1 MAILYQNKWAFI
13 VGGSTGIGF
22 ALAKVFLSKGSK
34 VIIIAR
40 NEKRLQSAAEHL
52 KQSYPHGTIDFLS
65 VDASDENAL
74 KSHFQSLADKNIA
87 PYFLVNCAG
96 RAIPDYFENIS
107 TQQLKDSFQLNVV
120 TAWNS
125 IQAALPF
132 MKKAGGYIV
141 NTSSIAG
148 FLGVYGY
155 SDYSVTKFGLIGL
168 SEVLRSELEPMN
180 IRVAVLCPPD
190 TETPGFE
197 EENKTKPEETKA
209 ISGNAKLLSAD
220 EVARATLKEL
230 EKGKFILLAD
240 FTSRLTYLL
249 KRWLPD
255 TLYKIIQKDVRKVQ
269 KQKSRTN

>member
-1 MAILYQNKWAFI
+1 MVIQYQNKWAFI

-22 ALAKVFLSKGSK
+22 ALAKAFLSRQSK
-34 VIIIAR
+34 VLMIAR
-40 NEKRLQSAAEHL
+40 NEKKLQEAANEL
-52 KQSYPHGTIDFLS
+52 KQSYPQGIIEFLS
-65 VDASDENAL
+65 ADATDENSL
-74 KSHFQSLADKNIA
+74 KIHFKSLAEKGIT
-87 PYFLVNCAG
+87 PYFLINCAG

-107 TQQLKDSFQLNVV
+107 TQQLKDSFDLNVA

-125 IQAALPF
+125 IQAALPY
-132 MKKAGGYIV
+132 MKQTGGYIV

-180 IRVAVLCPPD
+180 ICVSVLCPPD

-209 ISGNAKLLSAD
+209 ISGNAKLRTAD
-220 EVARATLKEL
+220 EVAHATLKEL
-230 EKGKFILLAD
+230 EKGKFILLVD
-240 FTSRLTYLL
+240 FTSKLTYLL

-255 TLYKIIQKDVRKVQ
+255 ILYKVIQKDIRKVQ
-269 KQKSRTN
+269 KQKGLT